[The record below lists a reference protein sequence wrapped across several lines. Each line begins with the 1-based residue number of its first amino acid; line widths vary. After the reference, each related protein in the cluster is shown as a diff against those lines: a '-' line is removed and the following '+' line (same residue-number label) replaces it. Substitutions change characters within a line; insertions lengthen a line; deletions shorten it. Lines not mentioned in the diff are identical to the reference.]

1 MKHTKPFDPAILAT
15 LIIVSLLL
23 LYALPVFK
31 FGNTEFKRID
41 ILADL
46 KVFKKDSVLQA
57 VSDSIQVK
65 QDSVVKL
72 VEEHCRP
79 GLTCIEDYSGD
90 SSALKIFFKALAS
103 TKERHSDL
111 RIAFYG
117 DSFIEGDV
125 LCGSFR
131 DTLQSLFGGRG
142 VGFVPITSSVTGFR
156 NTIKHRFENWETQSL
171 IVKKDSAVS
180 IGPAGYSFKPL
191 IGNWVEYSGSKQRFL
206 REWNTAK
213 IYYTNTGDAA
223 VQYTVDGDSI
233 FNIEELKTS
242 KTLQEWSYQKKKMK
256 SVKLEFYPSDG
267 LTLYGASFEGDNGI
281 YVDNFSIRGNTGLSL
296 STMNDKLLKRF
307 GELRNYKL
315 IILQFGVNLVTDDS
329 LNYRAYTKRMV
340 EVVKKLKLAYPKS
353 SFLLLSVGDRSSNKT
368 GRLET
373 MNAVPAM
380 RNAQRAIAEKTKIAF
395 WDMYEAMGG
404 KNSMVEFAQ
413 AKPPLAA
420 KDYTH
425 LTFKGGRILASS
437 LVKSLLYGMEKYEK
451 KKKKK

>member
-1 MKHTKPFDPAILAT
+1 MKRIKPLDPAILAS
-15 LIIVSLLL
+15 LVIVCLLL
-23 LYALPVFK
+23 LYWLPPFK
-31 FGNTEFKRID
+31 IGKTEFKKVD

-46 KVFKKDSVLQA
+46 KVYKKDSILQA

-65 QDSVVKL
+65 QDSIVKL

-90 SSALKIFFKALAS
+90 SSALRVFFKALAT
-103 TKERHSDL
+103 TKEKHSDL

-125 LCGSFR
+125 FCGAFR

-156 NTIKHRFENWETQSL
+156 NTIKHKFENWETKSL
-171 IVKKDSAVS
+171 IVKDSGVS

-191 IGNWVEYSGSKQRFL
+191 VGNWVEYKGSKQRFL
-206 REWNTAK
+206 REWNTVK
-213 IYYTNTGDAA
+213 VYYTNTSEAA
-223 VQYTVDGDSI
+223 VQYTVDDDSLFSI
-233 FNIEELKTS
+233 DELKIS
-242 KTLQEWSYQKKKMK
+242 NVLQEWSYEQKKMK
-256 SVKLEFYPSDG
+256 SVKLEFYPSNG
-267 LTLYGASFEGDNGI
+267 LILYGTSFEGDHGLF
-281 YVDNFSIRGNTGLSL
+281 VDNFSIRGNTGLSL
-296 STMNDKLLKRF
+296 KAMNDKLLKKF

-340 EVVKKLKLAYPKS
+340 EVVNKMKSAYPKS

-380 RNAQRAIAEKTKIAF
+380 RNAQRAVAEKTKIAF

-437 LVKSLLYGMEKYEK
+437 LVKSLLYGLEKYEK